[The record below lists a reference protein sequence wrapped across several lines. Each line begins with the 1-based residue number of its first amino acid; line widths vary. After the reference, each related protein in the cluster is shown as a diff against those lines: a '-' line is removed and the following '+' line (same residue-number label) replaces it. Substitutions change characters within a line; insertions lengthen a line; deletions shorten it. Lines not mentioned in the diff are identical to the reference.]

1 VKPGSDGVIRQEW
14 IVDDHPIPHAPTTPT
29 RAAATVVTPAPIDR
43 APPVASVAGR
53 VGEWNDRLQAIVDD
67 EIEGGGEELSAVELI
82 AEAVGSL
89 QNAVDRALAVL
100 ERQTGETAGEA
111 ASEIAALRLKVAE
124 LEEARRADEDRHR
137 REVARLAKRME
148 TIGAE
153 VDEVHD
159 ALRLEAAEAAE
170 ARSITR
176 LRTSSWM
183 RRHNATVGLKLAQ
196 RELANGSRQ

>member
-1 VKPGSDGVIRQEW
+1 
-14 IVDDHPIPHAPTTPT
+14 
-29 RAAATVVTPAPIDR
+29 
-43 APPVASVAGR
+43 
-53 VGEWNDRLQAIVDD
+53 
-67 EIEGGGEELSAVELI
+67 
-82 AEAVGSL
+82 
-89 QNAVDRALAVL
+89 
-100 ERQTGETAGEA
+100 
-111 ASEIAALRLKVAE
+111 
-124 LEEARRADEDRHR
+124 
-137 REVARLAKRME
+137 ME